1 MENSALKTEIE
12 GLLEGVLVD
21 LVAQRSPTQLWQLN
35 CFLDT
40 LDDCRRGFYRCAW
53 NRTLDVVADD
63 VSEHAFPNN
72 AASAREL
79 SGISLEMLRAGLM
92 GIKVLP
98 VSEETD
104 LGRMDNI
111 SDWVRKQSK
120 RFGQVGPLRN

>member
-12 GLLEGVLVD
+12 DLLDGVLID
-21 LVAQRSPTQLWQLN
+21 LAAQRAPTPLWQLN
-35 CFLDT
+35 CFLDS
-40 LDDCRRGFYRCAW
+40 LDDCRRGYYRTAW

-98 VSEETD
+98 VSEVTD
-104 LGRMDNI
+104 SGRMDNI
-111 SDWVRKQSK
+111 SDWVRMQSK
-120 RFGQVGPLRN
+120 RFGSVGPLSS